1 MFRPWFSFKN
11 NKRTIVLLVGI
22 FEKAL
27 KKLIAVNNAILA
39 VFDRFWQL
47 LTYLVHLK
55 KIDQKDICAS
65 IVFKA

>member
-27 KKLIAVNNAILA
+27 KKLLAVNNAILA
-39 VFDRFWQL
+39 VIDRFWQL
-47 LTYLVHLK
+47 LTFLVHLK

>member
-27 KKLIAVNNAILA
+27 KKLLAVNNAILA
-39 VFDRFWQL
+39 VFDRFWPFL
-47 LTYLVHLK
+47 AV
-55 KIDQKDICAS
+55 INFFSA
-65 IVFKA
+65 V